1 MNIVQAVTIFK
12 HIRNDKYTDEEK
24 HEAVLIVA
32 GMETVKSISKGN
44 MIEALR
50 WVVEKEGHNETIN
63 LSCRVPANAERFR
76 ILSYWQSDS
85 KWRYAH
91 GRNVCRRPPAFWQ
104 QGNVAMRASA
114 DGDRPFRWEL

>member
-32 GMETVKSISKGN
+32 GMETVKSISKEN

-50 WVVEKEGHNETIN
+50 WVVEKEG
-63 LSCRVPANAERFR
+63 A
-76 ILSYWQSDS
+76 
-85 KWRYAH
+85 
-91 GRNVCRRPPAFWQ
+91 
-104 QGNVAMRASA
+104 
-114 DGDRPFRWEL
+114 